1 MIKYICNYIAK
12 EVIFMPQLAI
22 YVDDNLSKKLNK
34 AIRASGQSRSK
45 WVADLIKSKLED
57 EWPEGFFELASSWE
71 GEETPEEIMAN
82 IRKGL
87 EQTEER
93 EDLTL

>member
-1 MIKYICNYIAK
+1 MA
-12 EVIFMPQLAI
+12 QLAI
-22 YVDDNLSKKLNK
+22 YIDDKLSNKLNK

-45 WVADLIKSKLED
+45 WVSNLIKSKLED
-57 EWPEGFFELASSWE
+57 EWPEGFFELAGSWE

-82 IRKGL
+82 IRKAL
-87 EQTEER
+87 EQTEQR

>member
-1 MIKYICNYIAK
+1 
-12 EVIFMPQLAI
+12 MPQLAI
-22 YVDDNLSKKLNK
+22 YIDDGLSRKLNK
-34 AIRASGQSRSK
+34 AIRTSGKSRSK
-45 WVADLIKSKLED
+45 WVADLIKAKLED

-71 GEETPEEIMAN
+71 GEDTPEEIMAK

-93 EDLTL
+93 ENLSL

>member
-1 MIKYICNYIAK
+1 
-12 EVIFMPQLAI
+12 MPQLAI

-57 EWPEGFFELASSWE
+57 EWPEGFFELAGSWE